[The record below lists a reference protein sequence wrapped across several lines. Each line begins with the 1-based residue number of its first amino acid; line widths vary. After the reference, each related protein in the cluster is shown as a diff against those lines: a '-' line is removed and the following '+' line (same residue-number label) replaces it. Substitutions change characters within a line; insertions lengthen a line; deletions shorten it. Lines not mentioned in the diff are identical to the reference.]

1 MQVLLAV
8 ELLGSNGLSMRGWVF
23 HDTYPARYSMSDL
36 KSQDNQL
43 AIESIELVYTSYN
56 IL

>member
-1 MQVLLAV
+1 VQVLLAV